1 MSPAAPGRRFSHPSC
16 ILDGEGRFI
25 EVSPEW
31 TLALG
36 WARGRLI
43 GARLADLLE
52 PVRDLEPSG
61 ALGHVSS
68 PANEREVR
76 LRCSNGASRTL
87 LWSTRRRGT
96 FSHVTAKDLSAVL
109 GVEAAVALADGHVE
123 FLSIGSGG
131 AVCLVSADG
140 RIVEASG
147 QLCAVVGFA
156 LDELLGAPA
165 PFPFWPVEAAA
176 LLERALVRARS
187 GRRSQLEVQLERR
200 DGERFAALIDVAA
213 NIAGHGSAA
222 SAILCL
228 VRDVSSKAG
237 EAEGLVRWEWDPVN
251 DRVRT
256 AQVEVDTRVREAEGY
271 MRAVTGNMGEGV
283 LTLDPAGRV
292 LSLNAAAERMLGWDS
307 GDFVGELASVVL
319 EVTGGMSFAT
329 TILSGAGRRDEQ
341 SMFVDD
347 SIFLRRNGSQFP
359 VTYTSS
365 LFAGHEGAQSCV
377 VIFSDI
383 TPRKAEE
390 ERTRLE
396 LQSFK
401 WVSEVRDALESQ
413 QFWLAAQPIVEVA
426 TRRTVRHELLLRMR
440 DRRGR
445 TIAPGEFLPAAEAS
459 GLVREI
465 DRWVA
470 REAVSLARRGH
481 AVALN
486 ISASSLGDPD
496 LYQVIERLLVEASV
510 DPTLL
515 TFEVTET
522 AVLKN
527 EGVAKTF
534 IEGVAKLGCRIA
546 LDDFG
551 TGYGGFSYLKHLPVN
566 YLKIDREFVRDLSES
581 SASRHVVEAIVSLAR
596 DFGQQ
601 TIAEGVE
608 RGSTI
613 LLLAGLGVDHVQGFA
628 VGRPAPAGKVF
639 AVPEAV
645 ASR

>member
-1 MSPAAPGRRFSHPSC
+1 V
-16 ILDGEGRFI
+16 
-25 EVSPEW
+25 EVNPEW
-31 TLALG
+31 TLTLG
-36 WARGRLI
+36 WARDRLI
-43 GARLADLLE
+43 GARAADLLE
-52 PVRDLEPSG
+52 PVRVSESNPSL
-61 ALGHVSS
+61 ALGHANG

-87 LWSTRRRGT
+87 LWSTRRRGA
-96 FSHVTAKDLSAVL
+96 FWHVTAKDLSAVL

-123 FLSIGSGG
+123 SLGIGSGG

-140 RIVEASG
+140 RIVEASS
-147 QLCAVVGFA
+147 QLSAVVGFRI
-156 LDELLGAPA
+156 DELVGAPA
-165 PFPFWPVEAAA
+165 PFPFWPVETAAA
-176 LLERALVRARS
+176 LAHALARAVS
-187 GRRSQLEVQLERR
+187 GRRSQLEARLQRQ
-200 DGERFAALIDVAA
+200 DGERFAALVDVAE
-213 NIAGHGSAA
+213 NVGSDGAA
-222 SAILCL
+222 EAAILCL
-228 VRDVSSKAG
+228 VRDVSSEAG
-237 EAEGLVRWEWDPVN
+237 EAEGIVRWEWDPVN

-256 AQVEVDTRVREAEGY
+256 AQVEVDMRVREAEGY
-271 MRAVTGNMGEGV
+271 IRAVTGNMGEGV

-307 GDFVGELASVVL
+307 GDFVGELASIVL
-319 EVTGGMSFAT
+319 EVTGELSFAT
-329 TILSGAGRRDEQ
+329 TILSGAARRDEQ
-341 SMFVDD
+341 PLFVDD
-347 SIFLRRNGSQFP
+347 GIFLRRNGSKLP

-365 LFAGHEGAQSCV
+365 LVTGHQGAQSRV
-377 VIFSDI
+377 IIFSDI
-383 TPRKAEE
+383 SPRKAEE

-396 LQSFK
+396 LQSFE
-401 WVSEVRDALESQ
+401 WVSEIRDALESQ

-426 TRRTVRHELLLRMR
+426 TRRTVQHELLLRMR

-496 LYQVIERLLVEASV
+496 LYHVIERLLVEASV

-534 IEGVAKLGCRIA
+534 IEGAAKLGCRIA

-581 SASRHVVEAIVSLAR
+581 SASRHVVEAIVSLAS

-601 TIAEGVE
+601 TIAEGAE
-608 RGSTI
+608 RSSTL
-613 LLLAGLGVDHVQGFA
+613 LLLANLGVDHVQGYA
-628 VGRPAPAGKVF
+628 IGRPAPASKVF
-639 AVPEAV
+639 AV
-645 ASR
+645 ASVIAPR